1 MHQLGSAYMDTN
13 KRSLNGI
20 TFNYVLAKVGFF
32 RLNKVIKV
40 SSLVVSSLL
49 LSNVAFSE
57 EIASEDINNLEFIS
71 VPKGVSVFEKY
82 GLSDDLPKFG
92 MSSLSQ
98 GENLVEHASRVT
110 EYEGK
115 QTTSDIFLVQSTD
128 TKGNI
133 DLRIKYD
140 PIKLDKD
147 EDVIARIESMTKT
160 EYLLRQY
167 AKSYDQSSLKVAEK
181 ANGEVVIRFNYS
193 KYQLPQNIAYF
204 RFMQV
209 SITAKD
215 GKPIKMEITNSKDF
229 DYEGVK
235 VKDYSQTIYFTELE
249 NGKPYIKKKIEIAK
263 GTKKDKPITLTT
275 TVTTIAL
282 YDNQD
287 AVVVIDADLLATV
300 SDPRM
305 REEKV
310 ELQAMFPI
318 LADLVRQ
325 QGIDV
330 PLPYGISVAYRDQ
343 SMDVGFTSFDIMGL
357 ELDEFFDPET
367 TFGTVDAKSVS
378 LRADLN
384 IFPFWNVYALV
395 GKIKVDAVI
404 DAQYTG
410 NIRDVFVDKLGSE
423 FKADIACAFAAE
435 VGVPLCEPTRFD
447 VPLELNYDLVG
458 AGTTLSV
465 GYREFFASVTGTYS
479 FTKLSGQDWGDG
491 ILTVQPMLG
500 YQLLDYRAQFFVGA
514 EYQALKAN
522 MEGNLGFVEELNR
535 EFTFD
540 VGVKLN
546 QWAYLVGFNKQIGKH
561 YNLSVLYNKGET
573 RDAYTVSFNYRF

>member
-1 MHQLGSAYMDTN
+1 MDTN
-13 KRSLNGI
+13 KSSLNGI
-20 TFNYVLAKVGFF
+20 TFNYALLQVSFLS
-32 RLNKVIKV
+32 LNRAIKV
-40 SSLVVSSLL
+40 SSLLVASLF
-49 LSNVAFSE
+49 LSNVA
-57 EIASEDINNLEFIS
+57 IAAEAEDVEF
-71 VPKGVSVFEKY
+71 VSVAAGENVFVKY
-82 GLSDDLPKFG
+82 GLSEDLPKWG

-110 EYEGK
+110 EFEGK
-115 QTTSDIFLVQSTD
+115 QTTSDIFLVQSTNP
-128 TKGNI
+128 KGSI

-140 PIKLDKD
+140 PMKLDKG
-147 EDVIARIESMTKT
+147 EDVIARIENLTKK

-167 AKSYDQSSLKVAEK
+167 AKSYDESSVKVAEK

-215 GKPIKMEITNSKDF
+215 GKPITMEITNSKKF
-229 DYEGVK
+229 DYEDVE
-235 VKDYSQTIYFTELE
+235 VKDYSQKIYFTELQ

-263 GTKKDKPITLTT
+263 GTKKGKPITLTT
-275 TVTTIAL
+275 TVKTIAL
-282 YDNQD
+282 YDNENE
-287 AVVVIDADLLATV
+287 VVVIDADLLATV

-310 ELQAMFPI
+310 ELQRMFPF

-330 PLPYGISVAYRDQ
+330 PLPYGFSVAYRKQD
-343 SMDVGFTSFDIMGL
+343 MDVDFTYFDIMGL
-357 ELDEFFDPET
+357 ELDEFFDPGT
-367 TFGTVDAKSVS
+367 TFGTVEAESFS

-395 GKIKVDAVI
+395 GKLKVDAVI
-404 DAQYTG
+404 DVQYTG
-410 NIRDVFVDKLGSE
+410 NLRDVFVDKLGSE
-423 FKADIACAFAAE
+423 FKADAACFVAAKA
-435 VGVPLCEPTRFD
+435 GVPLCESTRFD
-447 VPLELNYDLVG
+447 VPLELDYDLAGV
-458 AGTTLSV
+458 GTTLSV
-465 GYREFFASVTGTYS
+465 GYKEFFASVTGTYS

-491 ILTVQPMLG
+491 ILTLQPMVG
-500 YQLLDYRAQFFVGA
+500 YQLLDYRAQLFFGA

-535 EFTFD
+535 EFTYD
-540 VGVKLN
+540 VGVDLN
-546 QWAYLVGFNKQIGKH
+546 NWAYLVGFNKQIGKH